1 MKTVV
6 ERKMSLDKR
15 RPSVEKKMFSVDDF
29 SKERSCFYDYG
40 AKNPVEFS
48 GFVKKGDSK
57 FIDEIGRSFKF

>member
-6 ERKMSLDKR
+6 ERNMNLNKR
-15 RPSVEKKMFSVDDF
+15 HPSVKKKLFTIDDF
-29 SKERSCFYDYG
+29 TLERSCFYDYG

-57 FIDEIGRSFKF
+57 FIDEIGRSINW

>member
-6 ERKMSLDKR
+6 ERNMNLNER
-15 RPSVEKKMFSVDDF
+15 RPPVEKKLFAVDDF